1 LSNQGIT
8 PEWVFGYRLHSL
20 TLCGPEGI
28 TWPAAIGIHAANHK
42 DADVFDDEL
51 IHHLPKATQ
60 VLLGDGGY
68 DQESCYQNCDDR
80 EITLLCPIKVKKT
93 RRLNAVTEPGS
104 TKTLSFVRSLLYAR
118 RPSNL
123 SRGSS
128 KTSSSW
134 STCP

>member
-1 LSNQGIT
+1 
-8 PEWVFGYRLHSL
+8 VFGYRLHTL

-28 TWPAAIGIHAANHK
+28 TWPATIGVHAANIK

-51 IHHLPKATQ
+51 AQHLPDSTE

-68 DQESCYQNCDDR
+68 DQESCYQACDDR
-80 EITLLCPIKVKKT
+80 EVTLLCPIKVKKT
-93 RRLNAVTEPGS
+93 RRLSAVKEPGS
-104 TKTLSFVRSLLYAR
+104 TKTPSFARSSHYAR
-118 RPSNL
+118 PPSNL

-128 KTSSSW
+128 KTSSLW